1 LIKNESLNLNS
12 FRIEMNYSSL
22 SLNPVYWITKYYDDL
37 TNEIDIFT
45 ESEISRQYSKIV
57 NENDAKKFKKDSSGK
72 NYFNCI
78 REEFLEEI
86 NSVKNSNLQECQRNE
101 STIKEKLSQ
110 MKNIDQELPILME
123 QLKSEYLFKKFC
135 LIIKTAE
142 PNLIF
147 LVTTDAYFNSEDI
160 AHLKYLIKFF

>member
-1 LIKNESLNLNS
+1 
-12 FRIEMNYSSL
+12 MNYSSL
-22 SLNPVYWITKYYDDL
+22 SLNPIYWITKYYDDL

-57 NENDAKKFKKDSSGK
+57 NDNDAKKFKKDSSGK

-110 MKNIDQELPILME
+110 MKNIDEELPNLME
-123 QLKSEYLFKKFC
+123 QLK
-135 LIIKTAE
+135 
-142 PNLIF
+142 
-147 LVTTDAYFNSEDI
+147 
-160 AHLKYLIKFF
+160 